1 MEWDVVSLWIGPW
14 KYFAG
19 CRRCCCC
26 GCISGGALIAAILLL
41 LPMSMI
47 DVVPRIT
54 IHGNAIIIFFS
65 WCPCHVFISM
75 STTASSSSSCSTVV
89 LIMMMMTS
97 STTIA
102 AATRGVV
109 ISRPLP
115 TAARRCFLLHPSSFS
130 EKMTTLRSDK
140 ELLELS
146 SFLLAPQRK
155 LCLDATIR
163 KVCLVCFGALYSSD
177 K

>member
-1 MEWDVVSLWIGPW
+1 MSLWIGPW
-14 KYFAG
+14 KCFAG

-140 ELLELS
+140 ELLELLELPLS
-146 SFLLAPQRK
+146 SSTEALLGRHDKKSVSSLLRGVIFL
-155 LCLDATIR
+155 
-163 KVCLVCFGALYSSD
+163 G
-177 K
+177 

>member
-1 MEWDVVSLWIGPW
+1 MSLWIGPW
-14 KYFAG
+14 KCFAG

-54 IHGNAIIIFFS
+54 IHGNAIIIFS

-97 STTIA
+97 STITT

-115 TAARRCFLLHPSSFS
+115 TAARRCFGWRWGSLLHPSSFS
-130 EKMTTLRSDK
+130 EKMTTLRSGIK
-140 ELLELS
+140 ELLELLQLP
-146 SFLLAPQRK
+146 LLAPQRK
-155 LCLDATIR
+155 LCLDAR
-163 KVCLVCFGALYSSD
+163 
-177 K
+177 